1 MKAIFMWFELMSD
14 LSVNFLK
21 SQLDEVHVKDD
32 FSEVAEEF
40 LNCELDKNVIY
51 LSWSFGEG

>member
-1 MKAIFMWFELMSD
+1 MWFELMSD